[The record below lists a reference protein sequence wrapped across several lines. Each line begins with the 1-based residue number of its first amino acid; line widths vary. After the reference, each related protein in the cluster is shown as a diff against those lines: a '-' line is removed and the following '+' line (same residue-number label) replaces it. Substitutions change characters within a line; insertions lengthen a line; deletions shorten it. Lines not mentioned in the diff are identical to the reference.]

1 MYDII
6 FSDYDGT
13 LYGKDRIISSKTR
26 ESICK
31 YIANGGKFV
40 ISTGRIY
47 ASIKP
52 VALSLGLNG
61 DIITSQGSQI
71 YNIKDDMPIHTD
83 LVKKQKT
90 IEILDIAKKEGC
102 LAQCYANNVIYAD
115 KDKDFNDF
123 FADFFSVDIVKSDNL
138 IEDIK
143 DDKVVPNKFE
153 LLIDKDKID
162 GFIKKIAKEYP
173 DFLFSKSAPVMI
185 EVVDKHATKGRAV
198 EYLLEKYNIKPSN
211 ALAIGDGN
219 NDIDMLEAVGGKV
232 AVNNG
237 AKRLLK
243 TADYI
248 TKDTNGDGVSEI
260 IELILSGKF

>member
-13 LYGKDRIISSKTR
+13 LYGKTREISPKTR
-26 ESICK
+26 KSIEK
-31 YIANGGKFV
+31 YVANGGKFV

-47 ASIKP
+47 SSIKP
-52 VALSLGLNG
+52 IAVSLGLNG

-71 YNIKDDMPIHTD
+71 YNIDADIPIHTD
-83 LVKKQKT
+83 FINKQKT
-90 IEILDIAKKEGC
+90 VEILEIAKREGY
-102 LAQCYANNVIYAD
+102 LAQCYANNTIYAD
-115 KDKDFNDF
+115 KSKDFNDF
-123 FADFFSVDIVKSDNL
+123 FADFFSVNISTTETL
-138 IEDIK
+138 IEDIFTEK
-143 DDKVVPNKFE
+143 IVPNKFE
-153 LLIDKDKID
+153 LLVDKDKID
-162 GFIKKIAKEYP
+162 GFIKDISKSYP
-173 DFLFSKSAPVMI
+173 EFLFSKSAPVMI
-185 EVVDKHATKGRAV
+185 EVVDKLATKGRACR
-198 EYLLEKYNIKPSN
+198 YLLDKYNIKPEN

-232 AVNNG
+232 AVNNA